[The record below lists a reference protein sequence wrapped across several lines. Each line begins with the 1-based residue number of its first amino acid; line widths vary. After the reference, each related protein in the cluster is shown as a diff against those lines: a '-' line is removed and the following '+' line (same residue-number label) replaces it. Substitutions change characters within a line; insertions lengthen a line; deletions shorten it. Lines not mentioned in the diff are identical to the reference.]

1 MVGPRS
7 NRLVYAILFIFGL
20 SCFALASV
28 AICLPTELAVIGV
41 IKGVYFVGSLFLY
54 HRGVAV
60 IHRISQRRPHRCQPG
75 RWQASLALGCLEAPQ
90 CDLHG

>member
-28 AICLPTELAVIGV
+28 AICLLAVIGV

-75 RWQASLALGCLEAPQ
+75 RWRWVAWKPRNASYMASGPC
-90 CDLHG
+90 GK